1 MQQKRKPK
9 IRTCTYSQ
17 LIFNSFS
24 NQVQN
29 WIYIYM
35 FKNEIRSI
43 LGTIKWSRWMKY
55 LNLRCKTVNITVE
68 NVRQTS
74 QDIALGNDFLD
85 KTLKHSTKTKIN
97 KWENTNAKKVLYS
110 KGSNQKG
117 VKTAKRMVENIYNVF
132 IQQRNNIPN
141 TSAT

>member
-1 MQQKRKPK
+1 
-9 IRTCTYSQ
+9 
-17 LIFNSFS
+17 
-24 NQVQN
+24 
-29 WIYIYM
+29 
-35 FKNEIRSI
+35 
-43 LGTIKWSRWMKY
+43 MKY